1 MSIWKQ
7 ECLFTEGTDCWV
19 SWYRHRTVAHIEMWP
34 NKAPSGI
41 KSHLW
46 RQCNYMACFKP
57 CNFRIWKIAPFILG
71 TRAQTFNLLS
81 WNARCRNRKTL
92 SPWQI
97 ASFIVILWHW
107 KCPPPFKPVF
117 KAHFPDISHHQAV
130 SHDTISFLICCI
142 FCLLALVVTQNNKN
156 PKEAIV
162 KLWNVTV
169 ETKFPLQR
177 KYSHNQQH
185 NFYWDFLIKMN
196 MITR

>member
-117 KAHFPDISHHQAV
+117 KAHIPDNVPSSGRLSWYDQFPNLLY
-130 SHDTISFLICCI
+130 FLSPP
-142 FCLLALVVTQNNKN
+142 FLALVVTQNNKTLKKPSWSFGTWPWRQN
-156 PKEAIV
+156 FLCNASILAIS
-162 KLWNVTV
+162 NIIFT
-169 ETKFPLQR
+169 EIF
-177 KYSHNQQH
+177 
-185 NFYWDFLIKMN
+185 
-196 MITR
+196 

>member
-117 KAHFPDISHHQAV
+117 KAHFPDNVPSSGRLSWYDQFPNLLY
-130 SHDTISFLICCI
+130 FLSPCSGG
-142 FCLLALVVTQNNKN
+142 N
-156 PKEAIV
+156 
-162 KLWNVTV
+162 
-169 ETKFPLQR
+169 TK
-177 KYSHNQQH
+177 QQ
-185 NFYWDFLIKMN
+185 KP
-196 MITR
+196 